1 MTGPND
7 LQDKA
12 THQVV
17 VGMEVGHKH
26 SLQIPENVSS
36 LLAKV
41 TIQLPRGPL
50 PAVQDQSGIVP
61 TDHTTLGSHDKHG
74 CQTLENVTSLFT
86 TVIVQLRSPPPSP
99 NENGSIL
106 RNITIPDSQ
115 GNETAF
121 RLLRIPTND
130 TTPGSHDKRSLHTLE
145 DVSSLLPQG
154 L

>member
-1 MTGPND
+1 MSWNIPGPND

-17 VGMEVGHKH
+17 VGMKVGHKH

-86 TVIVQLRSPPPSP
+86 TVIVQLRSPPLVQMRTAASL
-99 NENGSIL
+99 EIL
-106 RNITIPDSQ
+106 Q
-115 GNETAF
+115 
-121 RLLRIPTND
+121 
-130 TTPGSHDKRSLHTLE
+130 SLIHKAMKQL
-145 DVSSLLPQG
+145 SNS
-154 L
+154 